1 MRRRVGWRR
10 LGPGAAWIPE
20 AGVPEVGL
28 HELRHTG
35 LTLYG
40 QAGATLA
47 DLMARAG
54 HADVETVMIYQH
66 SSRVRDRELADR
78 MSGA

>member
-1 MRRRVGWRR
+1 MTV
-10 LGPGAAWIPE
+10 
-20 AGVPEVGL
+20 

-54 HADVETVMIYQH
+54 HTSAETVMIYQH
-66 SSRVRDRELADR
+66 SSAVRDRELAAR
-78 MSGA
+78 MGG